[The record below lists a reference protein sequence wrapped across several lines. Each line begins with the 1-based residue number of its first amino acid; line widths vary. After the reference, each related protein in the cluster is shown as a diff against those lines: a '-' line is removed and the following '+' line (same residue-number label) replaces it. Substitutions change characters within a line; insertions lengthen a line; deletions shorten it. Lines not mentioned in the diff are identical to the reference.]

1 MPHMA
6 GSSLVMFTHCI
17 SVVRHLIVIS
27 ALWVHMF
34 HVGVYVIVVVI
45 FQCVYLILICLCIL
59 SIDLSII
66 DFTDLFFK
74 QILYLTSFGGSEIAI
89 HGSTQDIGVYRLY
102 MVLISCI

>member
-45 FQCVYLILICLCIL
+45 FKCVYLIIIFLFILCI
-59 SIDLSII
+59 DLFII
-66 DFTDLFFK
+66 YFTDFLNKFDFF
-74 QILYLTSFGGSEIAI
+74 I
-89 HGSTQDIGVYRLY
+89 
-102 MVLISCI
+102 

>member
-1 MPHMA
+1 MRVAQVFECKTRLYIYTCVMPHMA

-45 FQCVYLILICLCIL
+45 FQCVYLII
-59 SIDLSII
+59 
-66 DFTDLFFK
+66 LFFMYF
-74 QILYLTSFGGSEIAI
+74 IY
-89 HGSTQDIGVYRLY
+89 
-102 MVLISCI
+102 